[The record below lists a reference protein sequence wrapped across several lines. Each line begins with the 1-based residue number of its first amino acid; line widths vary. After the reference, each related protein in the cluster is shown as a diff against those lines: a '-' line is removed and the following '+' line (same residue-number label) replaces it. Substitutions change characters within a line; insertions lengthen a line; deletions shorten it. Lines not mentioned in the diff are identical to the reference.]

1 MNNLHRELAPVS
13 DAAWEKIEEE
23 ATRTLKRFLAA
34 RRVVDVTDPQGAALS
49 AVGTGHVAY
58 LDGPCA
64 GVSAVKRQVLPVV
77 EFRVPFKLTRQAI
90 DDVERGSQDSDWSPL
105 KEAARKIAAA
115 EDQTIFDGYM
125 AAGIAGIRPQSSN
138 TPLTLPA
145 TASDYPT
152 VVAQALDQLRVAGVN
167 GPYHLVLG
175 EKAYTSITGGNEG
188 GYPVFQHIRRLIDG
202 EIVWAPAIEGGL
214 LLTTRGGDFVMDI
227 GQDISIG
234 YLNHTGTDVELYLQE
249 SFTFSALTSEATV
262 TLLPPEE

>member
-13 DAAWEKIEEE
+13 DAAWEQIEEE

-105 KEAARKIAAA
+105 KEAAKLRLQRTRQFLMATWR
-115 EDQTIFDGYM
+115 QVLLGFDH
-125 AAGIAGIRPQSSN
+125 S
-138 TPLTLPA
+138 
-145 TASDYPT
+145 
-152 VVAQALDQLRVAGVN
+152 RVI
-167 GPYHLVLG
+167 HL
-175 EKAYTSITGGNEG
+175 
-188 GYPVFQHIRRLIDG
+188 
-202 EIVWAPAIEGGL
+202 
-214 LLTTRGGDFVMDI
+214 
-227 GQDISIG
+227 
-234 YLNHTGTDVELYLQE
+234 
-249 SFTFSALTSEATV
+249 
-262 TLLPPEE
+262 

>member
-13 DAAWEKIEEE
+13 DAAWEQIEEE

-115 EDQTIFDGYM
+115 EDQ
-125 AAGIAGIRPQSSN
+125 
-138 TPLTLPA
+138 
-145 TASDYPT
+145 
-152 VVAQALDQLRVAGVN
+152 
-167 GPYHLVLG
+167 
-175 EKAYTSITGGNEG
+175 
-188 GYPVFQHIRRLIDG
+188 
-202 EIVWAPAIEGGL
+202 
-214 LLTTRGGDFVMDI
+214 
-227 GQDISIG
+227 
-234 YLNHTGTDVELYLQE
+234 
-249 SFTFSALTSEATV
+249 
-262 TLLPPEE
+262 

>member
-13 DAAWEKIEEE
+13 DAAWEQIEEE

-34 RRVVDVTDPQGAALS
+34 RRVVDATAPQGAALS
-49 AVGTGHVAY
+49 AIGTGHVAH
-58 LDGPCA
+58 LDGPGD
-64 GVSAVKRQVLPVV
+64 GVSAVKRQALPVV

-105 KEAARKIAAA
+105 KEAARKISAA
-115 EDQTIFDGYM
+115 EDRTIFDGYT

-138 TPLTLPA
+138 TPLTLSA
-145 TASDYPT
+145 DASDYPT
-152 VVAQALDQLRVAGVN
+152 VIAQALDQLRVAGVN

-175 EKAYTSITGGNEG
+175 EKAYTSISGSNED

-202 EIVWAPAIEGGL
+202 EIVWTPAIEGGL

-227 GQDISIG
+227 GQDMSIG
-234 YLNHTGTDVELYLQE
+234 YLSHTAMDVELYLQE
-249 SFTFSALTSEATV
+249 SFTFRVLTSEAAV
-262 TLLPPEE
+262 TLLPSEE